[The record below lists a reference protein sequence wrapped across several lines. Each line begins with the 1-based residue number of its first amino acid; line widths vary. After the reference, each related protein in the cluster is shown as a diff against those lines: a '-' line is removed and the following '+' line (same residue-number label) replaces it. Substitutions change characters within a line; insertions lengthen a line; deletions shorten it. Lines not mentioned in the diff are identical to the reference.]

1 MLLSPGARVRSFE
14 VLSPLGVG
22 GMGDVY
28 RARDPKLG
36 RELAIKFLREK
47 LSESREYVARFE
59 REARAASALNHPN
72 IVTIF
77 EIDEMAHAIIE
88 ACINAREHS
97 GCADQRIYLR
107 FVGTFQ
113 GDGNPRIDVWI
124 SDHGRGFDVH
134 EARSRR
140 VKLGPSYKRGRGIQ
154 LMQAHMDEVEIRSG
168 AEGTTVHMVKYEN
181 RS

>member
-1 MLLSPGARVRSFE
+1 MTMTAERQ
-14 VLSPLGVG
+14 
-22 GMGDVY
+22 M
-28 RARDPKLG
+28 
-36 RELAIKFLREK
+36 ELTLPMVPDIEIA
-47 LSESREYVARFE
+47 A
-59 REARAASALNHPN
+59 ARAAGNLARELGMSA
-72 IVTIF
+72 
-77 EIDEMAHAIIE
+77 EKIDEMAHAIIE

-124 SDHGRGFDVH
+124 SDHGRGFDID

-154 LMQAHMDEVEIRSG
+154 LMQAHMDEVEIHSG